1 MKIFVYG
8 TGCGAGELLDGA
20 LPVERVTAFVDGQKT
35 AESFL
40 GRPVITPEELAA
52 RDCDLVIVTSRR
64 SEEIAVRCR
73 ELGIDEGKLLFLK
86 NHLLLSD
93 RNRSYERA
101 EETLGGAFVEK
112 LRSSERLIRAPLWSE
127 GEPLPADTLD
137 NDYVRLKTLEAICR
151 ELDGTEGAVAELGVY
166 RGSFARCL
174 NALLPERTLYLF
186 DSFEGFSPEEAAGCG
201 ESFAAAHKNTSVS
214 LVLAQLPHPERAVIR
229 AGFFPGSAE
238 GFGEERFALVSLD
251 VDLAESTYQ
260 GLRWFLPRLSEGGF
274 LLLHDYLH
282 PKLPGVRAAVE
293 RYEKENGKLRAVPL
307 CDVNGTLV
315 ICG

>member
-20 LPVERVTAFVDGQKT
+20 LPIERVTAFVDGQKT

-64 SEEIAVRCR
+64 SEEIAARCR

-112 LRSSERLIRAPLWSE
+112 LRGSERLIRAPLWSE
-127 GEPLPADTLD
+127 GEPLPADRRHD
-137 NDYVRLKTLEAICR
+137 PGRAQQQAEG
-151 ELDGTEGAVAELGVY
+151 DGVGQPGAVPKVVRRPTADILFRQQADPVE
-166 RGSFARCL
+166 
-174 NALLPERTLYLF
+174 ALLHRSRNSSRQNRATWSASSSQIRPKATQMPGRIFVTAR
-186 DSFEGFSPEEAAGCG
+186 DSGRRSMPVNTAVTPLGIHSVTARDCGIRSRKAAIP
-201 ESFAAAHKNTSVS
+201 
-214 LVLAQLPHPERAVIR
+214 QPI
-229 AGFFPGSAE
+229 
-238 GFGEERFALVSLD
+238 
-251 VDLAESTYQ
+251 Q
-260 GLRWFLPRLSEGGF
+260 GRNRVKTG
-274 LLLHDYLH
+274 
-282 PKLPGVRAAVE
+282 R
-293 RYEKENGKLRAVPL
+293 
-307 CDVNGTLV
+307 
-315 ICG
+315 